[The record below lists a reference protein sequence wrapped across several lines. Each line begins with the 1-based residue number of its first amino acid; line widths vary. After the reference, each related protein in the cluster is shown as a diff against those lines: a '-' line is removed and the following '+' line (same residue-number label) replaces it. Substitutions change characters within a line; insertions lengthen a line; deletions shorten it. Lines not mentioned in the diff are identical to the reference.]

1 MINNSDYY
9 RLVVDGKIIFV
20 FTSEQLDYFLRLT
33 KYSGIEIKRTT
44 LDEYLSLNKKELL
57 QGKKNG

>member
-20 FTSEQLDYFLRLT
+20 FTSKQLDYFLRLT

-44 LDEYLSLNKKELL
+44 LDEYLSFNKKELL